1 MRGVYE
7 DPTRIEK
14 ISLKL
19 PEGVSLVNAPEGR
32 TISNLLADGEID
44 GVIGP
49 RAPSCF
55 DRGHPQV
62 KYLFEDP
69 QKAAAEWYERRKLF
83 PIMHTLGVRKTLAE
97 QHPWLPGALVKA
109 FEHSKAVAL
118 TRLSDTSATKVTLPF
133 IEDQLR
139 NARRL
144 MGQDFWSYGFAE
156 NAHVVDRFL
165 AQHHAEGLSSRR
177 LQPAELF
184 HPASLESFKI

>member
-1 MRGVYE
+1 MQEGKFRADLYYRLNVMSLTIAPLRMRSDDILLLLDYFLEKYGSAVRSEFLPPEVTKYLTAQTYPGNIRE
-7 DPTRIEK
+7 LRNLIERA
-14 ISLKL
+14 S
-19 PEGVSLVNAPEGR
+19 
-32 TISNLLADGEID
+32 LLADGEID

-109 FEHSKAVAL
+109 F
-118 TRLSDTSATKVTLPF
+118 
-133 IEDQLR
+133 
-139 NARRL
+139 
-144 MGQDFWSYGFAE
+144 GSYA
-156 NAHVVDRFL
+156 AM
-165 AQHHAEGLSSRR
+165 AA
-177 LQPAELF
+177 
-184 HPASLESFKI
+184 